1 MYNMKRV
8 KLFLMI
14 IGIGLTTSLFYSCLD
29 DDDGYSLGKFW
40 IETATVVPL
49 DGKSYYLRLDD
60 GTTLWPAAPIGYYYE
75 PKENQRAL
83 VNFTILSD
91 SAGGYD
97 HWIKVNRIDDYL
109 TKNIAENLGVKNDS
123 IYGKDPVGVSSIW
136 IGDNYLNVYLKAYF
150 GGVKKHFINLIPS
163 DEEGVDYELR
173 HNAYDDPSPGY
184 LRGNLV
190 AFKLPEAATPEDAS
204 ASEKTM
210 IVVKV
215 KTFDGDKLYKIKFD
229 SNADTS
235 QAKFMNDIFYEGI
248 E

>member
-1 MYNMKRV
+1 
-8 KLFLMI
+8 MI
-14 IGIGLTTSLFYSCLD
+14 IGIGLSTSLFYSCL

-49 DGKSYYLRLDD
+49 EGKSYYLRLDD

-97 HWIKVNRIDDYL
+97 HWIKVNRIDNYL
-109 TKNIAENLGVKNDS
+109 TKEIAENLGAKNDS
-123 IYGKDPVGVSSIW
+123 IYGKDPVGVASMW
-136 IGDNYLNVYLKAYF
+136 VGDNYLNVYLKAYF

-163 DEEGVDYELR
+163 EEEGVDYELR
-173 HNAYDDPSPGY
+173 HHAYDDPSPGY

-190 AFKLPEAATPEDAS
+190 AFKLPELIAPDTSLSSDS
-204 ASEKTM
+204 VTIS
-210 IVVKV
+210 IKV
-215 KTFDGDKLYKIKFD
+215 KTFDGDKLYKIKLA
-229 SNADTS
+229 SKANS
-235 QAKFMNDIFYEGI
+235 GQAKYLNDIFYEGI